1 MKSDFTHS
9 MPNLSF
15 FEVNFKLNI
24 QVLKDLGPLS
34 CKNKSNNNTKQHNFD
49 MKVLQISSVI

>member
-15 FEVNFKLNI
+15 FEANFKLNI

-34 CKNKSNNNTKQHNFD
+34 GENKSNNNTKQHNFD
-49 MKVLQISSVI
+49 MKVL